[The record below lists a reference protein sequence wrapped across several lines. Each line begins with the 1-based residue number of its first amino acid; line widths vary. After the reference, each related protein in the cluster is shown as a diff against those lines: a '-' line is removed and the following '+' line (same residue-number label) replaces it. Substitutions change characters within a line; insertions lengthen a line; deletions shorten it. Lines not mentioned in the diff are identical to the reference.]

1 MNFRNVLYLDDNGLG
16 PISICEYPGNSVTF
30 LTGVLHIE
38 SKFVWPTDF
47 RGNKTNLFFIDLFV
61 NLGNIISFFSW
72 IIKKDLNCLKWREI

>member
-16 PISICEYPGNSVTF
+16 PISICEYPGNIVTF

-61 NLGNIISFFSW
+61 NLGNIISVSCGW
-72 IIKKDLNCLKWREI
+72 LK